1 MPGGRR
7 YRLLPPRP
15 SNFTEWSKELILNAK
30 GRAKEQ
36 SSKRCAAAGVK
47 ACAEAPKCR
56 ATKGA
61 RRRGIQCMLP
71 TPEGGVA
78 KPPTERGWPETPSE
92 NPHRSQAQSH
102 RSCCLAPCGRSQQ
115 NLSFAQDAA
124 VQGTRQGTKPKEGE
138 ELNPRD
144 RRGSKPTCK
153 RVVGPE
159 PPIPL
164 LGTLHVV
171 RPGREPKW
179 AQPKSKAKR
188 QGVAGGHSCKWQ
200 RHSPEDTQTQC
211 AKREA
216 EEDGEQG

>member
-1 MPGGRR
+1 MRR
-7 YRLLPPRP
+7 STQVQ
-15 SNFTEWSKELILNAK
+15 SN
-30 GRAKEQ
+30 
-36 SSKRCAAAGVK
+36 KRC
-47 ACAEAPKCR
+47 
-56 ATKGA
+56 TKKGHTMYVARA
-61 RRRGIQCMLP
+61 RRRGGQASDREGLARNTARRKSSP
-71 TPEGGVA
+71 VAGPEPPILLFGTRWEIAA
-78 KPPTERGWPETPSE
+78 KLGLCS
-92 NPHRSQAQSH
+92 
-102 RSCCLAPCGRSQQ
+102 GRSSKAPGKEL
-115 NLSFAQDAA
+115 N
-124 VQGTRQGTKPKEGE
+124 PKRKE

-200 RHSPEDTQTQC
+200 RHFSEDTQTQC